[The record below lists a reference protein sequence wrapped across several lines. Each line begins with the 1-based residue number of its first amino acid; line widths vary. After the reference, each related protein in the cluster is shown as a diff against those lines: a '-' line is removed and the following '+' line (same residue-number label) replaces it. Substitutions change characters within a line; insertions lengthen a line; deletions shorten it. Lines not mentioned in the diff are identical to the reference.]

1 MRTLIFN
8 SPTSPFA
15 RKVRV
20 VLHEKGLAYDEDVR
34 PGLRPV
40 EELRPLNPN
49 LSLPVL
55 VDGAATLFESNVI
68 IEYLLERYP
77 TPAASPEA
85 PPLAPSMTRP
95 GRRWDDL
102 KTLATIETFAD
113 TLVNVR
119 HGRNEGR
126 TADVSPYMARQ
137 EARMNACLD
146 WLEAQAHA
154 EGFWPGAL
162 SAMDIG
168 LVCPLAYA
176 ETRGVFA
183 WRGRPRLEAIY
194 ERTLAR
200 ASFAETG
207 EAPAG
212 RPAGEAAQ
220 VGGQVGGPLPA

>member
-1 MRTLIFN
+1 
-8 SPTSPFA
+8 
-15 RKVRV
+15 
-20 VLHEKGLAYDEDVR
+20 
-34 PGLRPV
+34 
-40 EELRPLNPN
+40 
-49 LSLPVL
+49 VL
-55 VDGAATLFESNVI
+55 VDGAETLFESNVI
-68 IEYLLERYP
+68 IEYLLDRYP
-77 TPAASPEA
+77 TPPSAEA
-85 PPLAPSMTRP
+85 VPLAPSMTRP
-95 GRRWDDL
+95 GHRWDDL

-126 TADVSPYMARQ
+126 TAEVSPYMARQ

-146 WLEAQAHA
+146 WLEAQAHR

-207 EAPAG
+207 EAPAAG
-212 RPAGEAAQ
+212 PAGQAAR
-220 VGGQVGGPLPA
+220 VGGPVPA